1 MMMQG
6 APGGERVLSTGVDWR
21 PASDPL
27 YSATMRNK
35 NIIKEL
41 CLSYAMELETVQ
53 NYIAASVNR
62 VEREALELLKKRA
75 AASKP

>member
-1 MMMQG
+1 
-6 APGGERVLSTGVDWR
+6 
-21 PASDPL
+21 
-27 YSATMRNK
+27 MRNK

-62 VEREALELLKKRA
+62 VEREALELLKK
-75 AASKP
+75 